1 MGNLK
6 YFFSALTSNRIE
18 QLSGGKIK
26 RMTPKQAAGLIGS
39 WIVETGSKDL
49 TDLDVVEKV
58 AGAGRG
64 LSQYTGARRA
74 AYDIERAKALRHG
87 KNPNS
92 PEWQLQYFVDEYT
105 GKHDRHAGGKS
116 LVGWTG
122 ALNNIP
128 QFSSAAEASRF
139 FTGSAAEG
147 KGYFRP
153 GVTHQDRRNK
163 EAERVYSLFKGGGG
177 PDGTPTQQLTQ
188 TRPTAP
194 SGGVSEAPKI
204 DTQSKA
210 FSPSELLMN
219 SVKSLGI
226 QL

>member
-6 YFFSALTSNRIE
+6 YFFGALTSNRIE

-39 WIVETGSKDL
+39 WIVETGSRDL

-64 LSQYTGARRA
+64 LSQYTGARRV

-116 LVGWTG
+116 LIGWTG
-122 ALNNIP
+122 ALSGVP
-128 QFSSAAEASRF
+128 EFSSAAEASEF

-147 KGYFRP
+147 RGYFRP
-153 GVTHQDRRNK
+153 GVTHQDKRNK
-163 EAERVYSLFKGGGG
+163 EAERVYGLLGGEGG
-177 PDGTPTQQLTQ
+177 SGEVSIPEITQASPTE
-188 TRPTAP
+188 A
-194 SGGVSEAPKI
+194 SEGVSEPSQDKP
-204 DTQSKA
+204 
-210 FSPSELLMN
+210 FSIPELLIN